1 MKKVARMRRSRDRW
15 KDKATTRAKQI
26 REFRKTKA
34 RQQSRIERLRARIE
48 ALERHVSQEKKTAH
62 SPRM

>member
-15 KDKATTRAKQI
+15 KATKRAEQI

-34 RQQSRIERLRARIE
+34 RQQSRIERLQARIE
-48 ALERHVSQEKKTAH
+48 ALEQPVSQEKKTAH
-62 SPRM
+62 

>member
-15 KDKATTRAKQI
+15 KDKATKQAEQI

-34 RQQSRIERLRARIE
+34 RQRSRIERLQARIE
-48 ALERHVSQEKKTAH
+48 ALEQQVSQEKKTAH
-62 SPRM
+62 